1 MTETQPQTPV
11 AIKRGNP
18 YRIAILTI
26 AMFGLLIGAV
36 IWVSGVYAGREGT
49 YYDGASLPVTMMD
62 VGANVFSIGVLFTC
76 AGLLYAA
83 LTRDRE

>member
-11 AIKRGNP
+11 ATKRGNP

-36 IWVSGVYAGREGT
+36 IWISGLYADEG
-49 YYDGASLPVTMMD
+49 SLATTMMD
-62 VGANVFSIGVLFTC
+62 AGANVFSIGVLFTC
-76 AGLLYAA
+76 ASLLYAA